1 MSKTNFKKIF
11 DSFSDLTILVVGDA
25 MIDSYM
31 WGNIHRQSPEAPI
44 PIVDIELHERKLG
57 GAANVALN
65 IKSLGAK
72 PILCSVIGND
82 DKGMIEL
89 MNEVGLS
96 TQGILK
102 EDRKTTVKTR
112 VISKNKHQL
121 RIDEE
126 DTFNIKSEDMFIQ
139 KCKALIREVDAIIF
153 QDYNKGVLTA
163 KVISSLIEEAKKN
176 NIHTLVDPKKENYF
190 EYKNVSLFKPN
201 LKELTQNTNLNVEKL
216 DFDDIANLV
225 DTQRK
230 ELNAKHFLLTLSEK
244 GIFLKNSFSSIK
256 NEVFIKDIVDVSGAG
271 DSVIAIAALGLCS
284 NLSDKDFVQLCNLTG
299 GIACL
304 NVGVNPIDKE
314 ILLSE
319 TNRLF

>member
-11 DSFSDLTILVVGDA
+11 DTFTDLTILVVGDA

-44 PIVDIELHERKLG
+44 PIVDIELDERKLG

-65 IKSLGAK
+65 IKSLGAN

-82 DKGMIEL
+82 DKGMIDL
-89 MNEVGLS
+89 MNKVGLS

-112 VISKNKHQL
+112 VISNNKHQL
-121 RIDEE
+121 RVDEE
-126 DTFNIKSEDMFIQ
+126 DTFNIKSEDEFIQ
-139 KCKALIREVDAIIF
+139 SCIALMQEVDAIIF

-163 KVISSLIEEAKKN
+163 KVISSLIEEAKRN

-201 LKELTQNTNLNVEKL
+201 LKELTQNTDLDIEKL
-216 DFDDIANLV
+216 NFDDIINLV

-230 ELNAKHFLLTLSEK
+230 ELDAKHFLLTLSEK
-244 GIFLKNSFSSIK
+244 GIYLKNSFSSIK

-271 DSVIAIAALGLCS
+271 DSVIAIAALALCS
-284 NLSDKDFVQLCNLTG
+284 KLSDNDFVQLCNLTG

-304 NVGVNPIDKE
+304 NVGVNPIDKQ

-319 TNRLF
+319 TTRLF

>member
-1 MSKTNFKKIF
+1 LSKTNFKKIF
-11 DSFSDLTILVVGDA
+11 DTFTDLTILVVGDA

-44 PIVDIELHERKLG
+44 PIVDIELDERKLG

-65 IKSLGAK
+65 IKSLGAN

-82 DKGMIEL
+82 DKGMIDL

-112 VISKNKHQL
+112 VISNNKHQL
-121 RIDEE
+121 RVDEE
-126 DTFNIKSEDMFIQ
+126 DTFNIKSEDEFIQ
-139 KCKALIREVDAIIF
+139 SCIALMQEVDAIIF

-163 KVISSLIEEAKKN
+163 KVISSLIEEAKRN

-284 NLSDKDFVQLCNLTG
+284 NLSDEDFVQLCNLTG